1 MYNNCLRSTTAFK
14 NKYCNNNKISNA
26 ILSSV
31 LGSLSAGSIIGC
43 AVIYAMFSVPTF
55 LGFSYGA
62 KDHTQNAII
71 IILPIAIS
79 IGLGIATLLYY
90 NLNKIKKNYQKT
102 ANINSLAAIVG
113 EIIFLPMF
121 AKINEKLLKDSNFEE
136 EAKKKATKT
145 IYDWGY
151 TDEFTK
157 TLIDENIGKKTP
169 EMLLEEFDNILKDI
183 NKLNEKVLY
192 KNSCLKIEL
201 PTKAIAE
208 IAKSIAK
215 KI

>member
-26 ILSSV
+26 ILSAT

-43 AVIYAMFSVPTF
+43 AVIYAMFTVPWCISTK
-55 LGFSYGA
+55 SA
-62 KDHTQNAII
+62 AQNAISD
-71 IILPIAIS
+71 ILPIAIS
-79 IGLGIATLLYY
+79 IGLSIATLLYLK
-90 NLNKIKKNYQKT
+90 LNKIKKSYRKT
-102 ANINSLAAIVG
+102 ANINSLAAIIG
-113 EIIFLPMF
+113 EIIFLLMF
-121 AKINEKLLKDSNFEE
+121 AKINEKLLKDPNFEE
-136 EAKKKATKT
+136 EAKKKATKI

-157 TLIDENIGKKTP
+157 ALIDKNIGKKTP
-169 EMLLEEFDNILKDI
+169 EMLLDEFDNILKDI
-183 NKLNEKVLY
+183 NKLNKQDLY
-192 KNSCLKIEL
+192 KNTCLKIEL